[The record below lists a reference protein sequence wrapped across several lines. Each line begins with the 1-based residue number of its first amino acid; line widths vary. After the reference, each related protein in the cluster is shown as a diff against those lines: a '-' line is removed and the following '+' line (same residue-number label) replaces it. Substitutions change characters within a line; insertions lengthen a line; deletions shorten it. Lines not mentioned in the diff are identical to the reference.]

1 MSWERN
7 LQAGERALVRGIYHE
22 AENFLLLAKEGA
34 AQYGRADSAWA
45 DVHRALAKVYIAIGK
60 PKQAEEMAQEALA
73 SDESYWGPECDQAAE
88 DAFLLGEAFRRQ
100 WEFER
105 ARGWFERA
113 LNYREQRYGT
123 THDTTLEVLARLVIV
138 YLQSATSFGI
148 ESIHAR
154 AYQAFQATHPS
165 GMWATYLKL
174 HELAKDY
181 VEQGKNQELHEL
193 LQREANLLRKQVGVS
208 HKEVASVLAIEQEV
222 LKSTDRKLAAWSVGT
237 RVQQVERANDL
248 SLFAGTERMY
258 KLPAPQAAEA
268 IEQLLM
274 VPIVGFDAPN
284 AVRRA
289 RWRMSSRQAAQEPLV
304 AQLVY
309 DDGSGSGQN
318 AELKLTLRIQS
329 RGMVCGA
336 TYQWQLFNSSNMTLA
351 QTIIAYVVKDIDDN
365 LAIMKPGFDLPAG
378 FANPLGSTTAFG
390 AQPATAWPA
399 PQQFNEA
406 VQNPRVSFTDPDLQA
421 SEAEVNALGLPKPYS
436 GAFATVYKLESGDR
450 ECAVKCFTTRVPD
463 QQQRYA
469 AISQALSNLRSPY
482 FVRFEYQA
490 EGIGVSGQRY
500 PILKMEW
507 ARGDGLIPYIEAN
520 LSDRE
525 KMQNLAVRF
534 LKMMLSL
541 HQAGIAHGDLQHGN
555 LIVNGGDLKLVDYD
569 AMFVPAL
576 SGWKSNEL
584 GHRNYQHPRR
594 TAEHFNER
602 IDNFSAWV
610 IYTSLIC
617 LSRAPQLWSLLGAG
631 EERLLFKQD
640 DFQAPDTSNAFRLLS
655 SESDTDIRAAIR
667 FFSEIVRQKPEEIPS
682 VAEVFG
688 GPR

>member
-22 AENFLLLAKEGA
+22 AENFLLLAREGA

-45 DVHRALAKVYIAIGK
+45 DVHRALAKVYIATGK

-88 DAFLLGEAFRRQ
+88 DAFLLGEAFRLQ
-100 WEFER
+100 WDFER

-138 YLQSATSFGI
+138 YLQSATAFGI

-181 VEQGKNQELHEL
+181 VDQGKNKELHEL

-222 LKSTDRKLAAWSVGT
+222 LKNTDRKLAAWSVGT

-248 SLFAGTERMY
+248 SLFASTERMY

-289 RWRMSSRQAAQEPLV
+289 RWRIASRQSPQEPLV

-309 DDGSGSGQN
+309 DDGSGSGQT
-318 AELKLTLRIQS
+318 AELKLTLHIQS
-329 RGMVCGA
+329 RGPMCGA
-336 TYQWQLFNSSNMTLA
+336 TYQWQLFNSSNMALA

-365 LAIMKPGFDLPAG
+365 LAVMKPGFDLPVG
-378 FANPLGSTTAFG
+378 FANPLG
-390 AQPATAWPA
+390 AQPVVAWPT
-399 PQQFNEA
+399 PQQFNES
-406 VQNPRVSFTDPDLQA
+406 VQNPRVSFVDSDLQA

-436 GAFATVYKLESGDR
+436 GAFATVYKLKSDEHER
-450 ECAVKCFTTRVPD
+450 AVKCFTTRVPD

-469 AISQALSNLRSPY
+469 AISQTLSNLRSPY
-482 FVRFEYQA
+482 FVQFEYQA
-490 EGIGVSGQRY
+490 EGIAVSGQRY

-507 ARGDGLIPYIEAN
+507 AHGDGLIPYIEAN
-520 LSDRE
+520 LSNRD
-525 KMQNLAVRF
+525 KMQDLAVRF

-555 LIVNGGDLKLVDYD
+555 LIVYDGDLRLVDYD

-584 GHRNYQHPRR
+584 GHRNYQHPQR
-594 TAEHFNER
+594 TADHFNER

-617 LSRAPQLWSLLGAG
+617 LSRAPQLWNLLGAG

-640 DFQAPDTSNAFRLLS
+640 DFKAPDTSNAFRLLS

-688 GPR
+688 ASR